1 MHPVP
6 AIRSNVPWIPPHLQI
21 PRRRPQSRAA
31 TPSHDTAAGA
41 RASAGPTTSI
51 TSGPAGTAQIT
62 PPKRVEHTNDGNG
75 TAAEVRNNA
84 IALMRRHS
92 ASVSLD
98 ESVSPSLVRQS
109 MRSAQPQL
117 FLDFISA
124 SFPTLYFHNRFR
136 AGNEPGFAEFIIM
149 NFGQDAYLDSAICC
163 LSSVYLA
170 HLTQD
175 PALFRTSRR
184 MYGIALSE
192 MIRAL
197 PKGEHASSD
206 NMLCTSMMLSVYE
219 MYAQTSPDA
228 WVVHSEAVKRLM
240 SNRGT
245 KGHKTGFGRSCW
257 IAFRGF
263 HVATAIYQSEPCF
276 LDSPDWQSYAS
287 ETMTEDAKK
296 PGEWAAYTIISDKTF
311 MEITKCPRYISETR
325 DILSGKTPLVPSKVE
340 QLIQRMEETAQRLHF
355 LAAELR
361 FCITAHTQRE
371 QGITRRP
378 GTFVG
383 PVPEVFPE
391 TGPSLLLRGAEN
403 IQAVLEQLHN
413 HLDRKLRFRA
423 VKEHSPASTVDTLSD
438 ESAETPPPAAPPT
451 LTTFTLPFRIHSEI
465 GDGPSKTSDSDDPRA
480 VIWLDRVASSMGVL
494 GTKVLID
501 EPPMGFIEEEASRS
515 SPSHWS

>member
-1 MHPVP
+1 MK
-6 AIRSNVPWIPPHLQI
+6 RSPNAPSASDTVE
-21 PRRRPQSRAA
+21 RAL
-31 TPSHDTAAGA
+31 DTAAPSDSKTKAPVSCGDTVP
-41 RASAGPTTSI
+41 RHGGGGEGP
-51 TSGPAGTAQIT
+51 QIT

-245 KGHKTGFGRSCW
+245 KGHKTGFGRPSL
-257 IAFRGF
+257 ASLTRQTGN
-263 HVATAIYQSEPCF
+263 
-276 LDSPDWQSYAS
+276 PDAS

-378 GTFVG
+378 GTF
-383 PVPEVFPE
+383 
-391 TGPSLLLRGAEN
+391 
-403 IQAVLEQLHN
+403 
-413 HLDRKLRFRA
+413 
-423 VKEHSPASTVDTLSD
+423 
-438 ESAETPPPAAPPT
+438 AAPF
-451 LTTFTLPFRIHSEI
+451 LRSFLKQAHHYFSGEQKTF
-465 GDGPSKTSDSDDPRA
+465 KQ
-480 VIWLDRVASSMGVL
+480 SS
-494 GTKVLID
+494 
-501 EPPMGFIEEEASRS
+501 S
-515 SPSHWS
+515 SSTII